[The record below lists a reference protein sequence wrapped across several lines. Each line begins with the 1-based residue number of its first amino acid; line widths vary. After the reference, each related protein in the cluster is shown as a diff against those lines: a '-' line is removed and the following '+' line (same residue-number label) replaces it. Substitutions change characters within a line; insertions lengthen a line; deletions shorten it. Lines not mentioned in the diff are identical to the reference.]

1 MKWQRIAVAT
11 VVSVVVLAT
20 AIGFNRRT
28 HAQAINQLT
37 GTYRLTSFKT
47 TVVATGESKD
57 AFGKTPQGYII
68 YGRDGR
74 MMTLFVKDDRPKPSD
89 LATMTDQER
98 TDLFKTMVAYCGTY
112 DFDGKTVTH
121 HIDVS
126 FNQIWAG
133 TNQVRNVTFEGRKVV
148 LTTIPAPALFDG
160 KVSVS
165 VLTWEKVDSVVQT
178 PIQLVGTYRLIS
190 YTRTVVATGETTD
203 MFGKA
208 PQGYIIYG
216 RDGRMMILYVADK
229 RPQPKDLATMT
240 DQERVDLFKTM
251 QSYSGTYEFDGKK
264 VTHHVD
270 VSWNQMWTGTDLVR
284 NVRVEGKRVIL
295 TTMPAPSPLDG
306 KVNVAVLTW
315 EKVD

>member
-1 MKWQRIAVAT
+1 
-11 VVSVVVLAT
+11 
-20 AIGFNRRT
+20 
-28 HAQAINQLT
+28 
-37 GTYRLTSFKT
+37 
-47 TVVATGESKD
+47 
-57 AFGKTPQGYII
+57 
-68 YGRDGR
+68 
-74 MMTLFVKDDRPKPSD
+74 
-89 LATMTDQER
+89 
-98 TDLFKTMVAYCGTY
+98 
-112 DFDGKTVTH
+112 
-121 HIDVS
+121 
-126 FNQIWAG
+126 
-133 TNQVRNVTFEGRKVV
+133 
-148 LTTIPAPALFDG
+148 
-160 KVSVS
+160 
-165 VLTWEKVDSVVQT
+165 
-178 PIQLVGTYRLIS
+178 
-190 YTRTVVATGETTD
+190 